1 MIDQAAKG
9 RIARVIIVR
18 GRKVSVKR
26 EQVLIEALPYIR
38 EFYDSIMVF
47 KIGGSIMS
55 NRDVLEDFI
64 QDIVLLRYIGI
75 HPVIVHGGGP
85 EISETMEKFGKKAE
99 FVGGLRVTDKETLEI
114 ARMVLLGNINAE
126 LVSLIGKYGGKGI
139 GLSGQD
145 GMFLKARKKAP
156 VKIQGKEP
164 VDLGFVGEVEKVDP
178 EILMIMAGKGYI
190 PVISPIA
197 ADDEGN
203 NLNVNADTA
212 AGAIAISLR
221 AKKFFSITDVEGVRM
236 IPDDPS
242 SVISEFPVSDFERLV
257 QDGVIKGGMIPKVEA
272 CVRVVQGGV
281 ERAHIIDG
289 RKPHAILLELL
300 TDEGIGTMIC
310 RS

>member
-1 MIDQAAKG
+1 MT
-9 RIARVIIVR
+9 
-18 GRKVSVKR
+18 VKK

-55 NRDVLEDFI
+55 DRAVLEDFV
-64 QDIVLLRYIGI
+64 QDVVLLRYIGI
-75 HPVIVHGGGP
+75 HPIIVHGGGP
-85 EISETMEKFGKKAE
+85 EISEAMERFGKKAE
-99 FVGGLRVTDKETLEI
+99 FVAGLRVTDRETLGI

-126 LVSLIGKYGGKGI
+126 LVNLIGKHGGKGI

-156 VKIQGKEP
+156 VRVQGKDP
-164 VDLGFVGEVEKVDP
+164 VDLGFVGEVDRVDP

-197 ADDEGN
+197 IDDEGN
-203 NLNVNADTA
+203 NLNVNADTV
-212 AGAIAISLR
+212 AGAVAVAMR
-221 AKKFFSITDVEGVRM
+221 AKKLFSITDVEGVRLR
-236 IPDDPS
+236 PDDPS
-242 SVISEFPVSDFERLV
+242 SVISEFPASDFERLV
-257 QDGVIKGGMIPKVEA
+257 QEGVIRGGMIPKVEA

-281 ERAHIIDG
+281 EKAHIIDG
-289 RKPHAILLELL
+289 RRHHAILLELL
-300 TDEGIGTMIC
+300 TDEGVGTMIS

>member
-1 MIDQAAKG
+1 MSI
-9 RIARVIIVR
+9 
-18 GRKVSVKR
+18 KR

-55 NRDVLEDFI
+55 DRAVLEDFI
-64 QDIVLLRYIGI
+64 QDVVLLRYIGI
-75 HPVIVHGGGP
+75 HPIIVHGGGP
-85 EISETMEKFGKKAE
+85 EISEAMERFGKKAE
-99 FVGGLRVTDKETLEI
+99 FVGGLRVTDKETLGI

-126 LVSLIGKYGGKGI
+126 LVNLIGKHGGKGI

-164 VDLGFVGEVEKVDP
+164 VDLGFVGEVDKVDP

-197 ADDEGN
+197 ADSEGN

-212 AGAIAISLR
+212 AGAVAIAMR

-236 IPDDPS
+236 NPDDPA
-242 SVISEFPVSDFERLV
+242 SVISEFPASDFDRLV
-257 QDGVIKGGMIPKVEA
+257 QEGIIKGGMIPKVEA

-281 ERAHIIDG
+281 DKAHIIDG
-289 RKPHAILLELL
+289 RKHHAILLELL
-300 TDEGIGTMIC
+300 TDEGVGTMIS

>member
-1 MIDQAAKG
+1 M
-9 RIARVIIVR
+9 VT
-18 GRKVSVKR
+18 VKR

-55 NRDVLEDFI
+55 DSTVLEDFI
-64 QDIVLLRYIGI
+64 QDVVLLRYIGI

-85 EISETMEKFGKKAE
+85 EISEAMEKFGKKAE

-126 LVSLIGKYGGKGI
+126 LVNLIGKHGGKGI
-139 GLSGQD
+139 GLAGQD
-145 GMFLKARKKAP
+145 GMFLRARKKAP

-164 VDLGFVGEVEKVDP
+164 VDLGFVGEVESVDP
-178 EILMIMAGKGYI
+178 EILMVMAGKGYI

-197 ADDEGN
+197 IDIEGN

-212 AGAIAISLR
+212 AGAVAIALR
-221 AKKFFSITDVEGVRM
+221 AKKFLSITDVEGVRM
-236 IPDDPS
+236 NPDDPA
-242 SVISEFPVSDFERLV
+242 SVISEFPASDFQRLV
-257 QDGVIKGGMIPKVEA
+257 QEGVIKGGMIPKVEA

-281 ERAHIIDG
+281 DKAHIIDG
-289 RKPHAILLELL
+289 RKHHAILLELL
-300 TDEGIGTMIC
+300 THEGVGTMIS
-310 RS
+310 RR

>member
-1 MIDQAAKG
+1 MSI
-9 RIARVIIVR
+9 
-18 GRKVSVKR
+18 KR

-55 NRDVLEDFI
+55 DRDILEDFI
-64 QDIVLLRYIGI
+64 QDVVLLRYIGI

-85 EISETMEKFGKKAE
+85 EISEAMEKFGKKAE

-126 LVSLIGKYGGKGI
+126 LVNLIGKHGGKGI

-164 VDLGFVGEVEKVDP
+164 IDLGFVGEVESVDP
-178 EILMIMAGKGYI
+178 EIMMIMAGKGYI

-197 ADDEGN
+197 VDMDGN

-212 AGAIAISLR
+212 AGAVAIAMR
-221 AKKFFSITDVEGVRM
+221 AKKFLSITDVEGVRM
-236 IPDDPS
+236 NPNDPS
-242 SVISEFPVSDFERLV
+242 SVISEFPASDFDRLV
-257 QDGVIKGGMIPKVEA
+257 QEGIINGGMIPKVEA
-272 CVRVVQGGV
+272 CVRVVRGGV
-281 ERAHIIDG
+281 DKAHIIDG
-289 RKPHAILLELL
+289 RKHHAILLELL
-300 TDEGIGTMIC
+300 TDEGIGTMIS
-310 RS
+310 RR

>member
-1 MIDQAAKG
+1 
-9 RIARVIIVR
+9 
-18 GRKVSVKR
+18 VSVKR

-55 NRDVLEDFI
+55 DKTVLEDFI
-64 QDIVLLRYIGI
+64 QDVVLLRYIGI
-75 HPVIVHGGGP
+75 HPIIVHGGGP
-85 EISETMEKFGKKAE
+85 EISEAMEKFGKKAE
-99 FVGGLRVTDKETLEI
+99 FVGGLRVTDKETLGI

-126 LVSLIGKYGGKGI
+126 LVNLIGKHGGKGI

-145 GMFLKARKKAP
+145 GMFLKARKMAP

-212 AGAIAISLR
+212 AGAVAIAMR

-236 IPDDPS
+236 NPSDPS
-242 SVISEFPVSDFERLV
+242 SVISEFPASDFDRLV
-257 QDGVIKGGMIPKVEA
+257 QDGIIKGGMIPKVEA

-281 ERAHIIDG
+281 DRAHIIDG
-289 RKPHAILLELL
+289 RKHHAILLELL
-300 TDEGIGTMIC
+300 THEGVGTMIC
-310 RS
+310 RN

>member
-1 MIDQAAKG
+1 MT
-9 RIARVIIVR
+9 
-18 GRKVSVKR
+18 VKR

-55 NRDVLEDFI
+55 DNTVLEDFI
-64 QDIVLLRYIGI
+64 QDVVLLRYIGI

-85 EISETMEKFGKKAE
+85 EISEAMEKFGKKAE

-126 LVSLIGKYGGKGI
+126 LVNLIGKHGGKGI
-139 GLSGQD
+139 GLAGQD

-164 VDLGFVGEVEKVDP
+164 VDLGFVGEVESVDP

-197 ADDEGN
+197 VDSAGN

-212 AGAIAISLR
+212 AGAVAIALR
-221 AKKFFSITDVEGVRM
+221 AKKFLSITDVEGVRM
-236 IPDDPS
+236 NPDDPA
-242 SVISEFPVSDFERLV
+242 SVISEFPASDFQRLV
-257 QDGVIKGGMIPKVEA
+257 QEGVIKGGMIPKVEA

-281 ERAHIIDG
+281 DKAHIIDG
-289 RKPHAILLELL
+289 RKHHAILLELL
-300 TDEGIGTMIC
+300 THEGVGTMIS
-310 RS
+310 RR

>member
-1 MIDQAAKG
+1 
-9 RIARVIIVR
+9 
-18 GRKVSVKR
+18 VSVKR

-55 NRDVLEDFI
+55 DKTVLEDFI
-64 QDIVLLRYIGI
+64 QDVVLLRYIGI
-75 HPVIVHGGGP
+75 HPIIVHGGGP
-85 EISETMEKFGKKAE
+85 EISEAMEKFGKKAE
-99 FVGGLRVTDKETLEI
+99 FVGGLRVTDKETLGI

-126 LVSLIGKYGGKGI
+126 LVNLIGKHGGKGI

-145 GMFLKARKKAP
+145 GMFLKARKMAP

-212 AGAIAISLR
+212 AGAVAIAMR

-236 IPDDPS
+236 NPSDPS
-242 SVISEFPVSDFERLV
+242 SVISEFPASDFDRLV
-257 QDGVIKGGMIPKVEA
+257 QDGIIKGGMIPKVEA
-272 CVRVVQGGV
+272 CVRVVEGGV
-281 ERAHIIDG
+281 DRAHIIDG
-289 RKPHAILLELL
+289 RKHHAILLELL
-300 TDEGIGTMIC
+300 THEGVGTMIC
-310 RS
+310 RN

>member
-1 MIDQAAKG
+1 M
-9 RIARVIIVR
+9 VT
-18 GRKVSVKR
+18 VKR

-55 NRDVLEDFI
+55 DRNVLEDFI
-64 QDIVLLRYIGI
+64 QDVVLLRYIGI
-75 HPVIVHGGGP
+75 HPIIVHGGGP
-85 EISETMEKFGKKAE
+85 EISQAMEKFGKKAE
-99 FVGGLRVTDKETLEI
+99 FVGGLRVTDRETLGI

-126 LVSLIGKYGGKGI
+126 LVNLIGKHGGKGI

-145 GMFLKARKKAP
+145 GMFLKARKKSP
-156 VKIQGKEP
+156 VKVQGKEP

-197 ADDEGN
+197 VDDEGN

-212 AGAIAISLR
+212 AGAVAIAMR

-236 IPDDPS
+236 NPDDPN
-242 SVISEFPVSDFERLV
+242 SVISEFLASDFNRMV
-257 QDGVIKGGMIPKVEA
+257 QEGVIKGGMIPKVEA

-281 ERAHIIDG
+281 DRAHIIDG
-289 RKPHAILLELL
+289 RKHHAVLLELL
-300 TDEGIGTMIC
+300 TTEGVGTMI
-310 RS
+310 SGS

>member
-1 MIDQAAKG
+1 M
-9 RIARVIIVR
+9 
-18 GRKVSVKR
+18 SVKR

-55 NRDVLEDFI
+55 DRAVLEDFI
-64 QDIVLLRYIGI
+64 RDVVLLRYIGI
-75 HPVIVHGGGP
+75 HPIIVHGGGP
-85 EISETMEKFGKKAE
+85 EISEAMERFGKKAE

-126 LVSLIGKYGGKGI
+126 LVNLIGKHGGKGI
-139 GLSGQD
+139 GLCGQD
-145 GMFLKARKKAP
+145 GMFLKAKKMSP

-164 VDLGFVGEVEKVDP
+164 VDLGFVGEVDKVDP

-197 ADDEGN
+197 ADSEGN
-203 NLNVNADTA
+203 NLNVNADTV
-212 AGAIAISLR
+212 AGAVAIAMR

-236 IPDDPS
+236 NPDDPA
-242 SVISEFPVSDFERLV
+242 SVISEFPASDFDRLV
-257 QDGVIKGGMIPKVEA
+257 GEGIIKGGMIPKVEA

-281 ERAHIIDG
+281 EKAHIIDG
-289 RKPHAILLELL
+289 RKHHAILLELL
-300 TDEGIGTMIC
+300 TDEGVGTMIS

>member
-1 MIDQAAKG
+1 
-9 RIARVIIVR
+9 VP
-18 GRKVSVKR
+18 VKR

-55 NRDVLEDFI
+55 DRAVLEDFI
-64 QDIVLLRYIGI
+64 QDVVLLRYIGI
-75 HPVIVHGGGP
+75 HPIIVHGGGP

-99 FVGGLRVTDKETLEI
+99 FVGGLRVTDKETLHI

-126 LVSLIGKYGGKGI
+126 LVNMIGKYGGKGI

-156 VKIQGKEP
+156 VKIQGKDP
-164 VDLGFVGEVEKVDP
+164 VDLGWVGEVEAVDP
-178 EILMIMAGKGYI
+178 EIVMVMAGKGYI
-190 PVISPIA
+190 PVVSPIA
-197 ADDEGN
+197 VDSEGN

-212 AGAIAISLR
+212 AGAIAIALR
-221 AKKFFSITDVEGVRM
+221 AKKFLSITDVEGVRM
-236 IPDDPS
+236 NPDDPS
-242 SVISEFPVSDFERLV
+242 SVISEFPASDFERLV

-281 ERAHIIDG
+281 DKAHIIDG
-289 RKPHAILLELL
+289 RKHHAILLELL
-300 TDEGIGTMIC
+300 TDEGIGTMIS
-310 RS
+310 RR

>member
-1 MIDQAAKG
+1 
-9 RIARVIIVR
+9 
-18 GRKVSVKR
+18 VSVKR

-55 NRDVLEDFI
+55 DRAVLEDFI
-64 QDIVLLRYIGI
+64 QDVVLLRYIGI
-75 HPVIVHGGGP
+75 HPIIVHGGGP
-85 EISETMEKFGKKAE
+85 EISEAMEKFGKKAE

-126 LVSLIGKYGGKGI
+126 LVNLIGKHGGKGI
-139 GLSGQD
+139 GLCGQD
-145 GMFLKARKKAP
+145 GMFLKAKKMSP

-164 VDLGFVGEVEKVDP
+164 VDLGFVGEVDKVDP

-197 ADDEGN
+197 ADGEGN
-203 NLNVNADTA
+203 NLNVNADTV
-212 AGAIAISLR
+212 AGAVAIAMR

-236 IPDDPS
+236 NPDDPA
-242 SVISEFPVSDFERLV
+242 SVISEFPASDFDRLV
-257 QDGVIKGGMIPKVEA
+257 GEGIIKGGMIPKVEA

-281 ERAHIIDG
+281 EKAHIIDG
-289 RKPHAILLELL
+289 RKHHAILLELL
-300 TDEGIGTMIC
+300 TDEGVGTMIS

>member
-1 MIDQAAKG
+1 MVA
-9 RIARVIIVR
+9 
-18 GRKVSVKR
+18 VKR

-55 NRDVLEDFI
+55 DRTVLEDFI
-64 QDIVLLRYIGI
+64 QDVVLLRYIGI
-75 HPVIVHGGGP
+75 HPIIVHGGGP
-85 EISETMEKFGKKAE
+85 EISEAMERFGKKAE
-99 FVGGLRVTDKETLEI
+99 FVGGLRVTDKETLGI

-126 LVSLIGKYGGKGI
+126 LVNLVGKYGGKGI

-164 VDLGFVGEVEKVDP
+164 VDLGFVGDVEKVDP

-197 ADDEGN
+197 ADDSGN
-203 NLNVNADTA
+203 NLNVNADTV
-212 AGAIAISLR
+212 AGAVAIAMR

-236 IPDDPS
+236 NPDDPA
-242 SVISEFPVSDFERLV
+242 SVISEFPASDFERLV
-257 QDGVIKGGMIPKVEA
+257 QEGIIKGGMIPKVEA
-272 CVRVVQGGV
+272 CVRVVTGGV
-281 ERAHIIDG
+281 DKAHIIDG
-289 RKPHAILLELL
+289 RKHHAILLELL
-300 TDEGIGTMIC
+300 TDEGIGTMI
-310 RS
+310 SKN